1 MQRHLQMVK
10 TISYSP
16 SIAHATLSGA
26 MHGIE
31 SGRLLSFAPIAAFQV
46 TSPPL
51 FFKKVKT
58 VFGDFFGQ
66 FDRPFYYDKT
76 NPGFYIENRKLCSLG
91 FRYKNGVSLHGVSLN
106 VDVDLEFHNRI
117 NPCGLQN
124 IVATSLK
131 HEGIDID
138 CNEVD
143 KWIVGKI
150 EKVFDESL

>member
-1 MQRHLQMVK
+1 MR
-10 TISYSP
+10 
-16 SIAHATLSGA
+16 
-26 MHGIE
+26 
-31 SGRLLSFAPIAAFQV
+31 
-46 TSPPL
+46 
-51 FFKKVKT
+51 T
-58 VFGDFFGQ
+58 VFGDFFAQ
-66 FDRPFYYDKT
+66 FDRAFYYDKT

-124 IVATSLK
+124 VIATSLK

-143 KWIVGKI
+143 RWIVGSVV
-150 EKVFDESL
+150 KVFDESL